1 MRLRG
6 SMVFSVYKIPVNNG
20 VRIILK
26 DRNNTKISE
35 CRVASNNGIWSIT
48 EWFTEG
54 TFRNQ
59 GYGTR
64 VLKEALLS
72 LLEEYGVPDEIRY
85 NWNGVNEYVYLWLEK
100 KFNAQPFVPEFQR
113 YEEDE
118 KSYHIY
124 ILDKQKVLSFVQEEL

>member
-1 MRLRG
+1 
-6 SMVFSVYKIPVNNG
+6 
-20 VRIILK
+20 
-26 DRNNTKISE
+26 
-35 CRVASNNGIWSIT
+35 
-48 EWFTEG
+48 
-54 TFRNQ
+54 
-59 GYGTR
+59 
-64 VLKEALLS
+64 
-72 LLEEYGVPDEIRY
+72 LLEEYGVPDEVRY